1 MAAPSLTPW
10 AIAALACFRLRR
22 LHPKLASNYSVNWN
36 RKMSTGLHPDDSS
49 PSLLALVMLPF
60 QFEITA
66 EDIAVA
72 CALVGLIVVGIWVRW
87 RR

>member
-1 MAAPSLTPW
+1 
-10 AIAALACFRLRR
+10 
-22 LHPKLASNYSVNWN
+22 
-36 RKMSTGLHPDDSS
+36 MSTGLHPDDSS

-72 CALVGLIVVGIWVRW
+72 CALVVLIVVGIWVRW